1 VKYIELLWLA
11 YAAFPV
17 LFYIMEN
24 YFVIFQWHKKA
35 LVAGAHYGRKID
47 IAEISVYGMIRK
59 EIISP
64 GNIIFINVN
73 NRKKVCYAI

>member
-1 VKYIELLWLA
+1 MA

-64 GNIIFINVN
+64 ENIIIHK
-73 NRKKVCYAI
+73 RE

>member
-1 VKYIELLWLA
+1 MA

-35 LVAGAHYGRKID
+35 LVAGAHCGRKID

-64 GNIIFINVN
+64 ENIIIHK
-73 NRKKVCYAI
+73 RE

>member
-1 VKYIELLWLA
+1 MA

-35 LVAGAHYGRKID
+35 LVAGAHCGRKVD
-47 IAEISVYGMIRK
+47 IAEISVYGMIRE

>member
-1 VKYIELLWLA
+1 MKYIESLWLNQMKNLVQLLVMGN
-11 YAAFPV
+11 F
-17 LFYIMEN
+17 FI
-24 YFVIFQWHKKA
+24 IFQWHKKA

>member
-1 VKYIELLWLA
+1 MKYIESLWLNQMKNL
-11 YAAFPV
+11 V
-17 LFYIMEN
+17 QLFGYGNFFI
-24 YFVIFQWHKKA
+24 IFQWHKKA

>member
-1 VKYIELLWLA
+1 MAGSDVKSGS
-11 YAAFPV
+11 AFV
-17 LFYIMEN
+17 MEN

-35 LVAGAHYGRKID
+35 LVAGAHCGRKID

-64 GNIIFINVN
+64 ENIIIHK
-73 NRKKVCYAI
+73 RE

>member
-1 VKYIELLWLA
+1 
-11 YAAFPV
+11 
-17 LFYIMEN
+17 MEN

-35 LVAGAHYGRKID
+35 LGAGAHYGRKID

-64 GNIIFINVN
+64 ENIIIHK
-73 NRKKVCYAI
+73 RE